1 MNFDRQF
8 ISQISLKSLKGENN
22 MQQKVR
28 NCLFTVIATFVVI
41 CWGAMTLAAESTTT
55 NKSTTPAT
63 TPATKSAVTPANTTT
78 TKSSTAPA
86 GAATTKSATT
96 SPGKVASVNG
106 TAINQDQF
114 DRSLAYQQEIA
125 ALQGVT
131 ITDDQM
137 PQLKYEIL
145 QNLISTELL
154 YQESQK
160 SGIKI
165 EETEINET
173 YEAQKQKA
181 NFKTDAEF
189 EAALK
194 QSNKTMASY
203 RAEIKQGLAI
213 DRFVK
218 SKFTDKTTISDSEAK
233 KYYDDNPGYFQQ
245 PAQVRISHIMI
256 RVDSKA
262 DQSKKDEAKKKIE
275 QVLNRLKAG
284 EDFAALAKEVSEDTN
299 SKNNGGDLDY
309 ISKGQAP
316 QSFEDAAFALKKGE
330 ISNIVT
336 SDSGYHIIKVTD
348 KQDAKKIGYEESKN
362 DIITGLK
369 SSKVNSAVNQYVI
382 VLKNKSTIQTLPIS
396 K

>member
-1 MNFDRQF
+1 MKHK
-8 ISQISLKSLKGENN
+8 L
-22 MQQKVR
+22 R
-28 NCLFTVIATFVVI
+28 NCFFAIVVSFLVI
-41 CWGAMTLAAESTTT
+41 CLGALVQAAESTTT
-55 NKSTTPAT
+55 NKSTTPAS
-63 TPATKSAVTPANTTT
+63 TPATKNTTT
-78 TKSSTAPA
+78 PASTPATKNTTIPA
-86 GAATTKSATT
+86 GASTTKSTATTKSATT
-96 SPGKVASVNG
+96 SPGKVASING
-106 TAINQDQF
+106 TVISQEQL
-114 DRSLAYQQEIA
+114 DRALAYQQEMA

-137 PQLKYEIL
+137 PQLKYEVL

-160 SGIKI
+160 SGMKV
-165 EETEINET
+165 EEKDISET

-181 NFKTDAEF
+181 QFKTDAEF

-194 QSNKTMASY
+194 QSNKTMASF

-218 SKFTDKTTISDSEAK
+218 SKFTDKTTVSDSEAK

-256 RVDSKA
+256 RADSKA
-262 DQSKKDEAKKKIE
+262 DQSIKDEAKKKIE

-284 EDFAALAKEVSEDTN
+284 EDFAALAKEVSEDAN

-336 SDSGYHIIKVTD
+336 TDSGYHIIKVTD
-348 KQDAKKIGYEESKN
+348 KQDAKKISYEESKN
-362 DIITGLK
+362 DIITSLK
-369 SSKVNSAVNQYVI
+369 SSKVNSAVNKYII
-382 VLKNKSTIQTLPIS
+382 VLKNKSTVETLPIN

>member
-1 MNFDRQF
+1 
-8 ISQISLKSLKGENN
+8 
-22 MQQKVR
+22 
-28 NCLFTVIATFVVI
+28 
-41 CWGAMTLAAESTTT
+41 MTLAEESTAAKKTT
-55 NKSTTPAT
+55 AAPASAASPAGAVTKSAATPAS
-63 TPATKSAVTPANTTT
+63 TPATKSATTPA
-78 TKSSTAPA
+78 SPTAA
-86 GAATTKSATT
+86 KSATT

-114 DRSLAYQQEIA
+114 DRSLAYQKEIA
-125 ALQGVT
+125 ALQGMT

-137 PQLKYEIL
+137 PQLKYEVL

-160 SGIKI
+160 SGIKV

-181 NFKTDAEF
+181 QFKTDAEF

-218 SKFTDKTTISDSEAK
+218 SKFTDKTTVSDSEAK
-233 KYYDDNPGYFQQ
+233 KYYDDNPSYFQQ

-275 QVLNRLKAG
+275 QVLNRLKDG
-284 EDFAALAKEVSEDTN
+284 EDFAALAKEVSEDAN
-299 SKNNGGDLDY
+299 SKNNGGDLNY

-316 QSFEDAAFALKKGE
+316 QSFEDAAFTLKKGE
-330 ISNIVT
+330 ISDIVT
-336 SDSGYHIIKVTD
+336 TDSGYHVIKVTD
-348 KQDAKKIGYEESKN
+348 KQDAKKISYEESKN
-362 DIITGLK
+362 DIITSLK
-369 SSKVNSAVNQYVI
+369 SSKVNSAVSKYI
-382 VLKNKSTIQTLPIS
+382 IALKNKSTIQTLPIS